1 MIERVPVFN
10 SAAVLN
16 ESPASI
22 HIVSMLSGAWQLVES
37 GDQRAEVWVW
47 VQKLLPLR
55 FAQGEKKY
63 SESAQERE
71 KVWNLLHWVKIVL
84 LKFYLQLCP
93 DDDGFIIWTRD

>member
-1 MIERVPVFN
+1 MSFCPSFQGWRASGDERSESGKVKIAVCWFAVIERVPVFN

-47 VQKLLPLR
+47 V
-55 FAQGEKKY
+55 
-63 SESAQERE
+63 
-71 KVWNLLHWVKIVL
+71 
-84 LKFYLQLCP
+84 
-93 DDDGFIIWTRD
+93 